1 MAHLPSCTNLK
12 TEDAARYLLD
22 HFGVERAPDT
32 LLQLR
37 YRGGGPRYLKD
48 TTSRRVLYPTVWLD
62 EWAGELLRP
71 CRSTSDEIV
80 QGLR

>member
-1 MAHLPSCTNLK
+1 MANLPTCKNLN
-12 TEDAARYLLD
+12 TEAAASYLLD
-22 HFGVERAPDT
+22 RFGVERAPDT

-48 TTSRRVLYPTVWLD
+48 ATSRRVLYPTDWLD
-62 EWAGELLRP
+62 DWAIKLLRP
-71 CRSTSDEIV
+71 CRSTSDEIA